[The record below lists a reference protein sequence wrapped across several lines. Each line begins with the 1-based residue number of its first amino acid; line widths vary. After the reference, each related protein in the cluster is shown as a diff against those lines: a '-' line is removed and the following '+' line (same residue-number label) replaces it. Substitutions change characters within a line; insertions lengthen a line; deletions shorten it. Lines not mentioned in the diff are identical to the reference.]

1 MPAFTMQTRGKL
13 QIRRAQL
20 EDAAVISSVLHEAF
34 AEFQS
39 LYSEHGFAITTP
51 KPERVMIRIWEGPVW
66 VAVSDGAVVGTVSA
80 VVKPEAVY
88 VRGMAVVPDARGSG
102 AATCLMR
109 ELEGWASAERHS
121 RLFLSTAP
129 FLKSAIRLYERLG
142 FRRTIEGPH
151 DLFGTPLF
159 TMEKKL
165 SPLIRQV

>member
-1 MPAFTMQTRGKL
+1 MPAFTMHTREKL

-20 EDAAVISSVLHEAF
+20 EDAAVISSVLFKAF
-34 AEFQS
+34 EEFQS

-66 VAVSDGAVVGTVSA
+66 VAVKDGAVVGTVSA

-88 VRGMAVVPDARGSG
+88 VRGMAVLPNARGSG
-102 AATCLMR
+102 AGTCLMR
-109 ELEGWASAERHS
+109 ELEEWASGERHL
-121 RLFLSTAP
+121 RLFLSTTP

-151 DLFGTPLF
+151 ELFGTPLF

-165 SPLIRQV
+165 SPTIHRL